1 MDLPRDIDLYL
12 KESIDDSLGLPVS
25 LRTLESKLRASEES
39 QRLLRQQRLS
49 LLSKLKEKDQMIDR
63 VKSEA
68 TMNAQALKKFVEENQ
83 KLASEC
89 ATLLSQ
95 CHKWD
100 RECSLYDRDRE
111 ALMEFGNEADERA
124 KEAEFRAQ
132 QLEEEL
138 GKLLEELQYYKH
150 EYNVRSIL
158 PDRFFF
164 FFFALKDGASSNS
177 TEVEENLLDALLSVV
192 TNKDGAS
199 AYTFLEAN
207 SGNEACK
214 KLLTMWNCL
223 KPSTRKVL
231 SLVAEVKSLEKDKE
245 HLRINLDRAEEEVK
259 LLSDE
264 NNILNKENKRLL
276 KLKERNHLGSG
287 GKHSSSA
294 SATSNKRKSSP
305 KTSSPIE
312 RKIDFEDMDTART
325 PLSPLQTNSP
335 DSRMHKK

>member
-150 EYNVRSIL
+150 EYN
-158 PDRFFF
+158 
-164 FFFALKDGASSNS
+164 DGASSNS

>member
-12 KESIDDSLGLPVS
+12 KESIDESLGLPVS
-25 LRTLESKLRASEES
+25 LHALESKLRASEES

-68 TMNAQALKKFVEENQ
+68 TLNAQALKKFVEENQ

-89 ATLLSQ
+89 ANLLNQ
-95 CHKWD
+95 CHKWE

-124 KEAEFRAQ
+124 KEAELRVQ

-150 EYNVRSIL
+150 EYNMPS
-158 PDRFFF
+158 
-164 FFFALKDGASSNS
+164 DGASSNS
-177 TEVEENLLDALLSVV
+177 TAVEENLLDALLSKV
-192 TNKDGAS
+192 TNKDVTS
-199 AYTFLEAN
+199 AFTFLEAN
-207 SGNEACK
+207 CGNEACN

-223 KPSTRKVL
+223 KPSTRRAL
-231 SLVAEVKSLEKDKE
+231 FLVAEVKSLEKDKE

-287 GKHSSSA
+287 GKHSGSA
-294 SATSNKRKSSP
+294 SAKSNKRKSSP

-312 RKIDFEDMDTART
+312 RKIDFEDIDAART